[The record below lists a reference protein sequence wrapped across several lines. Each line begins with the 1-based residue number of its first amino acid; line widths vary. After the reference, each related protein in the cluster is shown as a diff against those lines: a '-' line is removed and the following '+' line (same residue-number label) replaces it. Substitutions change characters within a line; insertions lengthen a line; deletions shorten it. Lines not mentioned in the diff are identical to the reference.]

1 MVLPTPPT
9 KEGRAISL
17 GSLAVMERLGNPL
30 TFTLLGIGDAQF
42 TDSAEHLL
50 ELLYVHGVDDSTYY
64 DIINN
69 IDNPAAIK
77 QQAMLWG
84 SSLNINDITDKV
96 RALMQASDMIQGS
109 MVGAAKKQANASRKN
124 G

>member
-1 MVLPTPPT
+1 MDRSIIGNSMVLPTPPT
-9 KEGRAISL
+9 KGGRAISL

-64 DIINN
+64 DIIAN

-84 SSLNINDITDKV
+84 SSLSINDITDKV
-96 RALMQASDMIQGS
+96 RALM
-109 MVGAAKKQANASRKN
+109 
-124 G
+124 